1 MTDIPSESSTQSAS
15 SENPKPEAN
24 YKFEILPEDY
34 TNFDLSFKL
43 IVIGDSGVGKSCLT
57 NNAVKNI
64 FDESYNATV
73 GFEFFTF
80 NVKVNDK
87 VVKLQIW
94 DTCGQEL
101 YRSLITN
108 FYRNSSLAIMVY
120 AINSLESFSN
130 IEMWLRELRTH
141 SNPDAKVFLIGN
153 KLDLENERKVTKEQ
167 GEKFCK
173 ENNINEF
180 MESSAKTG
188 VNAQN
193 IFIKAAQTLYED
205 YIKYQKKAEQSGG
218 SVDNTNMNY
227 GQVQDNR
234 KKIDNKP
241 KKKQGGCC

>member
-1 MTDIPSESSTQSAS
+1 M
-15 SENPKPEAN
+15 NNK
-24 YKFEILPEDY
+24 
-34 TNFDLSFKL
+34 
-43 IVIGDSGVGKSCLT
+43 VI
-57 NNAVKNI
+57 
-64 FDESYNATV
+64 
-73 GFEFFTF
+73 
-80 NVKVNDK
+80 
-87 VVKLQIW
+87 KLQIW

-120 AINSLESFSN
+120 AINSRESFEN

-153 KLDLENERKVTKEQ
+153 KIDLESERKISKEE

-173 ENNINEF
+173 DNKLNGF

-193 IFIKAAQTLYED
+193 IFIKAAQALYDD
-205 YIKYQKKAEQSGG
+205 YIIYQKKTEESGG
-218 SVDNTNMNY
+218 TIQNNF
-227 GQVQDNR
+227 GQQNNNSKR
-234 KKIDNKP
+234 IDNKP